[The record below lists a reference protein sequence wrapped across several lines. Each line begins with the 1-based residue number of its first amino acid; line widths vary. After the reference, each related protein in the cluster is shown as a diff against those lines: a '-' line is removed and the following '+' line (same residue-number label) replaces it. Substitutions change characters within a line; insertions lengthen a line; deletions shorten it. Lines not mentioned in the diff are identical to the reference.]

1 MHVIS
6 EATNYLKNWIKDFL
20 DRPHSAFNGYSPCPF
35 AKKSL
40 DDRKVIFLSCT
51 EKTFPASISMA
62 GYDVVVYVFE
72 DNIDPD
78 TLSDLAQRFNRHNSH
93 LAALEDHPFE
103 EERVQDCVLNNGKY
117 CTIFIQARSKLKKFR
132 NTLKKT
138 SYYDNWSPEYV
149 EDVINR

>member
-1 MHVIS
+1 MHEIS
-6 EATNYLKNWIKDFL
+6 KATNYLKNWIKDFL
-20 DRPHSAFNGYSPCPF
+20 DKPHSAFNGYSPCPF

-40 DDRKVIFLSCT
+40 DDNKVIFLSCT

-62 GYDVVVYVFE
+62 GYDVIVYVFE
-72 DNIDPD
+72 EDIDTN
-78 TLSDLAQRFNRHNSH
+78 TLSDFAEHFNRENSQ
-93 LAALEDHPFE
+93 LVALEDHPLE

-117 CTIFIQARSKLKKFR
+117 CTIFIQDRSKLKKFR

-138 SYYDNWSPEYV
+138 AYYDNWSLDYV